1 MPPCYVAE
9 PLDHWQPIAASATG
23 HALDQSSRNTGT
35 LPALGDGKPEQHLRR
50 SSVGRVLPNPPG
62 AGPARTAARV
72 AVTEATG
79 PVNLDGVAP
88 TMCPAIENT
97 QRR

>member
-1 MPPCYVAE
+1 
-9 PLDHWQPIAASATG
+9 
-23 HALDQSSRNTGT
+23 LDQSSRNTGT

-62 AGPARTAARV
+62 AGATRIAARG
-72 AVTEATG
+72 AATDPTG
-79 PVNLDGVAP
+79 SANVDGVAP
-88 TMCPAIENT
+88 AMCPAIENT